1 MCRAGTSRVGLL
13 VERLVGQ
20 QELVTRPL
28 PAVTDVG
35 RALVSGG
42 AVLGDGQIALIVDLD
57 AMSRTT
63 KVAA

>member
-1 MCRAGTSRVGLL
+1 
-13 VERLVGQ
+13 
-20 QELVTRPL
+20 VTAAR
-28 PAVTDVG
+28 

-57 AMSRTT
+57 AMSCNT